1 MLKITGL
8 ACDFINDGSRNCPI
22 VRVMTDARITG
33 IGEAYPVGPDKAVAE
48 TVRYFE
54 DWVIGF
60 DPFDGE
66 RIWHELYAGSRF
78 PTGSVITAAI
88 SGIDQALWDIKGKA
102 LDTPVYQLL
111 GGKVRD
117 RIRVYQSAHGNTPEA
132 MGDHARQLIETYG
145 YTALKIGPSA
155 PNGDAD
161 PWAVQLDT
169 AERRMAAV
177 RVAVGDNID
186 IGVDPH
192 AKILEPARALEMA
205 ERIRPYRPF
214 FFEEPVRPEQFE
226 PLAKLARKSPIPI
239 ATGECL
245 YTKYEFQRLLA
256 TGAADIIQP
265 DVCVTGGLTEMKKI
279 AAMAEAHYVSVA
291 PHNPLGPLATA
302 VNVHFAATAPN
313 FLILEYHADDSGV
326 RAEVLDEPIQL
337 QDGYVSIPD
346 RPGLGVELTE
356 GILEK
361 HPYRPW
367 RRGRPTKADGMLA
380 YI

>member
-1 MLKITGL
+1 MQITSV
-8 ACDFINDGSRNCPI
+8 ACEFINDGSRNWPI
-22 VRVMTDARITG
+22 VQVTTDTGLIG

-54 DWVIGF
+54 EWLVGF

-88 SGIDQALWDIKGKA
+88 SGIDQAIWDVKGKA
-102 LDTPVYQLL
+102 LGVPVYQLL

-117 RIRVYQSAHGNTPEA
+117 RIRVYQSAHGSSPDA
-132 MGDHARQLIETYG
+132 LGSHARYLIETYG
-145 YTALKIGPSA
+145 YTALKIGPVA
-155 PNGDAD
+155 PDFDKKSWGM
-161 PWAVQLDT
+161 QLDS

-177 RVAVGDNID
+177 REAVGDEID

-192 AKILEPARALEMA
+192 AKIFEPARALEMA
-205 ERIRPYRPF
+205 ERIRPYRPY

-226 PLAKLARKSPIPI
+226 PLAKLARKAPIPI

-245 YTKYEFQRLLA
+245 YTKYEFQQLLA

-302 VNVHFAATAPN
+302 VNVHFAAVAPN
-313 FLILEYHADDSGV
+313 FLVLEYRPDDDGV
-326 RAEVLDEPIQL
+326 RGEVLEEPVQL
-337 QDGYVSIPD
+337 DDGYLVIPD
-346 RPGLGVELTE
+346 RPGLGVTLSD

-361 HPYRPW
+361 YPYVPW